1 MSHERWRQALSTR
14 YHTALC
20 PNWASPSGLVLPV
33 STDSRRSVSQRTTTC
48 GSDVTRRHR
57 DDAGCGTLRCQGRVV
72 RPVPAVLMRCR
83 GGLRWRSCSGT
94 RPPRSL
100 RRPEG
105 TRPPEADHSHQRHH
119 GRRTARIRWR
129 RMRARP
135 RLQRRRGSTDTGSCP
150 RSGAPCRSSRR
161 GSVVRV
167 LPVEDNPADMKLSPL
182 VILDAGH
189 AARSGDERRR

>member
-1 MSHERWRQALSTR
+1 MSNERWRQALSTR
-14 YHTALC
+14 DHTALC

-105 TRPPEADHSHQRHH
+105 TRPPEADHSHER
-119 GRRTARIRWR
+119 RLRTARIRGRW
-129 RMRARP
+129 MRAAP
-135 RLQRRRGSTDTGSCP
+135 LLQRRRGSTDAGSCP
-150 RSGAPCRSSRR
+150 RFRAPCRGSSA
-161 GSVVRV
+161 GSVHRV
-167 LPVEDNPADMKLSPL
+167 LTVEDNPGDMRLSPL
-182 VILDAGH
+182 LILDAGH